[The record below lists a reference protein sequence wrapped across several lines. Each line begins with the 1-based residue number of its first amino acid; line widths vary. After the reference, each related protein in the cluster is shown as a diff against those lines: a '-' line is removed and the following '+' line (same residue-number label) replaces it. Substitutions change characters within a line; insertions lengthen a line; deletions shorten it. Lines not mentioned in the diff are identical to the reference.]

1 MRTIFRAEAEGEL
14 KRSCLPDIERDYF
27 VEVGANQEPL
37 SQTFDLEQRGWTAV
51 LIEPQ
56 PGLADDLRRR
66 RSGEGFCGSLLLSAE
81 FRCADA
87 AAGEGS
93 RARHYS
99 MSNYLL
105 CPLLW

>member
-1 MRTIFRAEAEGEL
+1 MRTIFPAEAEGEL
-14 KRSCLPDIERDYF
+14 KRSCLPDIERDHF
-27 VEVGANQEPL
+27 VEVGANQAEPL
-37 SQTFDLEQRGWTAV
+37 QTFDLEQHGRTAV

-56 PGLADDLRRR
+56 PSLADDLRRR

-81 FRCADA
+81 FGSA

-93 RARHYS
+93 RARHHS